1 MPSLHCEF
9 HEGMIHVLC
18 IFIFS
23 LPILLFCRVLRYS
36 TSVLGMN
43 VLGTWRTFRF
53 TDQDGTFEGFLMCV
67 LFFLGGSAV
76 CLFFSCEHIA
86 LPLSHIFSPCVFF
99 VVNCWP
105 LDSKRMTHIPES
117 FSQAEAR
124 LQFLKKYSNYMKIV
138 IFFLQYI
145 AECFIVFRLYT
156 DFPVL
161 NKMLPG

>member
-1 MPSLHCEF
+1 
-9 HEGMIHVLC
+9 
-18 IFIFS
+18 
-23 LPILLFCRVLRYS
+23 
-36 TSVLGMN
+36 
-43 VLGTWRTFRF
+43 
-53 TDQDGTFEGFLMCV
+53 
-67 LFFLGGSAV
+67 
-76 CLFFSCEHIA
+76 
-86 LPLSHIFSPCVFF
+86 
-99 VVNCWP
+99 
-105 LDSKRMTHIPES
+105 MTHIPES